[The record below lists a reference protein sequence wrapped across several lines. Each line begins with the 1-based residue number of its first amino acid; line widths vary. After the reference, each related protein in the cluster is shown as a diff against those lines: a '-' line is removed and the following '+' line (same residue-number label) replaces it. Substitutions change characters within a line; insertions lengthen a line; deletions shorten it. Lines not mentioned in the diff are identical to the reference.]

1 MQQRDE
7 SEEYT
12 DPPQDFRTWCE
23 KNNVLWKLAE
33 EIGWSSYPHGNAL
46 FEASAIYYS
55 HQVLDKHNF
64 NEQK

>member
-33 EIGWSSYPHGNAL
+33 EIDPKNDLVYK
-46 FEASAIYYS
+46 
-55 HQVLDKHNF
+55 Q
-64 NEQK
+64 